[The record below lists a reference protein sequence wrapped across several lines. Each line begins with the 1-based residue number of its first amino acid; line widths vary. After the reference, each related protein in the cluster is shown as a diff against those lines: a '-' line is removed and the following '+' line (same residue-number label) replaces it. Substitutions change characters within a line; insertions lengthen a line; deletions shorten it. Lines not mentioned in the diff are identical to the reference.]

1 MTYDESVFS
10 VDISF
15 LSVYDCIKETG
26 YLTGNKTGFTY
37 NHKT

>member
-1 MTYDESVFS
+1 MTKVFFS

-15 LSVYDCIKETG
+15 LSVYDYIKGTG